1 MEKTRPTRPIA
12 PETAQ
17 TTSRRPKPL
26 FAYVATLE
34 SDTTPRTVRGT
45 VRASPTVALRAAFNA
60 VRRQY
65 PGARWDSCVV
75 LLTKPRSQE

>member
-1 MEKTRPTRPIA
+1 MEKTRPIA
-12 PETAQ
+12 PETAK
-17 TTSRRPKPL
+17 TRPKPL

-34 SDTTPRTVRGT
+34 SDTTPVRGT

-75 LLTKPRSQE
+75 LLTRSKE